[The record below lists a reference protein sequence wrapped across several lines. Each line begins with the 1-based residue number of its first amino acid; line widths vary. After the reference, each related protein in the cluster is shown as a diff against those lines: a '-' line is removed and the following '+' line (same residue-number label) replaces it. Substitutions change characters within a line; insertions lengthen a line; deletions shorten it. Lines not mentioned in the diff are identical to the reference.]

1 MCNNAL
7 SIFYSSVNYNNQNNR
22 AGTVRGGGM
31 CSSSQGWEKGQYRV
45 GVGRGQVSVQ
55 QNDLCE
61 FRVTFAQGVPPGVGG
76 LAWGGV
82 GLGVIVICWK
92 EILTIYFN
100 RNNTQCRTITGVIL
114 RSPVQPSP

>member
-1 MCNNAL
+1 MRYL
-7 SIFYSSVNYNNQNNR
+7 FF
-22 AGTVRGGGM
+22 TVQLTITIKIIGLVPFVAEVC

-45 GVGRGQVSVQ
+45 GVGRGQVSFVQ